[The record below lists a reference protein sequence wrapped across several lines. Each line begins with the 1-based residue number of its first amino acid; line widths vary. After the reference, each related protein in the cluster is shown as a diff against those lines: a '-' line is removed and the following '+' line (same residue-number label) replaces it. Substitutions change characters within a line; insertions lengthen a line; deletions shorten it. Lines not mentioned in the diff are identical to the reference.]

1 MNNVRI
7 YCALIWNVIVL
18 WLANLILKATKPTKL
33 TGYTY
38 YEIIVVMK
46 TISAKIKI

>member
-1 MNNVRI
+1 MI
-7 YCALIWNVIVL
+7 AIL
-18 WLANLILKATKPTKL
+18 LANLLRKATKPTKL

-46 TISAKIKI
+46 TISVKIKI